1 MKMKKI
7 LASIIVLFAVIF
19 GFQSCND
26 KIDLIGDFE
35 ETAVVYGLLD
45 KADSVQYIKITR
57 AFIGP
62 GNSLSIAQIEDS
74 NYFNSIDATVKEYIN
89 GFETRTWTL
98 NDTTI
103 NNKDENGVFFAPD
116 QKLYVFYTPAGQE
129 LLDNAIYKLDINVNN
144 GQFHVTAE
152 TGIVSGISTNTDQST
167 YSFKFA
173 KNTSEYKSLSV
184 VAQAGNSHVLN
195 TSLEI
200 HFDEFIGATA
210 TPNSVLW
217 KLGEVEVNP
226 GGSKSFVATG
236 KVFYEQIASK
246 CANSDPLI
254 DKRNFTGIT
263 VHVVGG
269 AEELYNYML
278 VNEPSSS
285 LSQNKPTYTNLEAS
299 NDRKVIGIFSS
310 RFTFSKYHEFS
321 TPLSQFVRCLDK
333 ASTEVLCIGPDTAPY
348 LFCSQHAQ
356 DLLPTPESWACN

>member
-1 MKMKKI
+1 MKMKKF
-7 LASIIVLFAVIF
+7 LASIILLIAVIF

-26 KIDLIGDFE
+26 KIDLIGEFE

-62 GNSLSIAQIEDS
+62 GNSLNIAQIEDS
-74 NYFNSIDATVKEYIN
+74 NYFNAIDATVTEFIN
-89 GFETRTWTL
+89 GAETRSWTL
-98 NDTTI
+98 TDTTI

-129 LLDNAIYKLDINVNN
+129 LVDNGIYKLNINVNN
-144 GQFHVTAE
+144 GQFQVTAE
-152 TGIVSGISTNTDQST
+152 TGIVSGISTNTDAST

-173 KNTSEYKSLSV
+173 KNTTEYKSVSV
-184 VAQAGNSHVLN
+184 VAQAGNSYVLN

-200 HFDEFIGATA
+200 HFDEFIGATS
-210 TPNSVLW
+210 TPNSTIW
-217 KLGEVEVNP
+217 KLGEADVSP
-226 GGSKSFVATG
+226 GSNKSFVATG

-246 CANSDPLI
+246 CASSDPLI

-263 VHVVGG
+263 VRVVGG

-278 VNEPSSS
+278 VNEPSST
-285 LSQNKPTYTNLEAS
+285 LAQNKPTYTNLEAT
-299 NDRKVIGIFSS
+299 NDHRVIGIFSS
-310 RFTFSKYHEFS
+310 RFTFEKHHDFS
-321 TPLSQFVRCLDK
+321 TPLSQFIRCLDK
-333 ASTEVLCIGPDTAPY
+333 PSTEVLCIGPDTGPY

-356 DLLPTPESWACN
+356 DLLPSPESWACN